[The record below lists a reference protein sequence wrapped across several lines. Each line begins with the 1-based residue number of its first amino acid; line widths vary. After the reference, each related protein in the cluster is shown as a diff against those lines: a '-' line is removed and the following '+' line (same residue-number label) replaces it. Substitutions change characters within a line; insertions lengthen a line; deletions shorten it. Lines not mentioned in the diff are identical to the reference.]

1 MGVPLTS
8 CKHSSKMRFLL
19 LSLLLVLA
27 DCLHPR
33 QQFED
38 FKVKF
43 NKTYCCSDEE
53 ESRFKIFASNL
64 KELELT
70 KGRASYSTGVTQFA
84 DLTREE
90 FRSFYLGGV
99 KRPNPGILSK
109 ASAGSTPVSKRDLPT
124 SVDWREKGVVS
135 SVKNQG
141 QCGSCWAF
149 ATTEMVESYAAIA
162 TGSLLELSTQQV
174 TSCSPNPLN
183 CGGVGGCRGSIA
195 QLGFGYLQL
204 FGHTLEESWPYTSG
218 STTETGDCTFDME
231 ATAPAVTLAG
241 YDTLPPNDQDAV
253 LSHLAEVGPLAVNVD
268 ASQWHSYTGGIFDG
282 CDYAQNMDLNHVVQM
297 VGYTEDA
304 WIVRNS
310 WGTGWGEDGYIRL
323 ARGNECG
330 TDSKPLDGTGCVNGP
345 GSDVQHVCGQC
356 GVLFDTSYPL
366 GAKLA

>member
-1 MGVPLTS
+1 MGHLQQAV
-8 CKHSSKMRFLL
+8 SKMRSLL

-27 DCLHPR
+27 DCLGPR
-33 QQFED
+33 QQFEE

-53 ESRFKIFASNL
+53 ESRFKIFASKL
-64 KELELT
+64 EDLELT
-70 KGRASYSTGVTQFA
+70 RATSSYSTGVTQFA
-84 DLTREE
+84 DLTEEE

-99 KRPNPGILSK
+99 KRPNPGTLSK
-109 ASAGSTPVSKRDLPT
+109 ASSGATGSVPKRDLPT

-149 ATTEMVESYAAIA
+149 AT
-162 TGSLLELSTQQV
+162 GSLLELSTQQV
-174 TSCSPNPLN
+174 TSCSPNPLS

-195 QLGFGYLQL
+195 QLGFSYLQL

-241 YDTLPPNDQDAV
+241 YDTLPANDQDAV
-253 LSHLAEVGPLAVNVD
+253 LAHLAEVGPLAVNVD

-323 ARGNECG
+323 ARGDQCG